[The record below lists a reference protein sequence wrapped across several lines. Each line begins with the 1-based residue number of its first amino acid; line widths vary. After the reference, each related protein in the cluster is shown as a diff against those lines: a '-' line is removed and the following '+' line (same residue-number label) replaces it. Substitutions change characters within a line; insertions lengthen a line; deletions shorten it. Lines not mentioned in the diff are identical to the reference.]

1 MVRKFLVLCLLVSLV
16 GSFAMIRTTNGQS
29 SDEVVLGDAP
39 TADSFSVASVDDP
52 GTIELSAA
60 ASVDP
65 STRANAQ
72 AFYNAQYVEAPAA
85 NWTGSYSSCN
95 PGTISS
101 SFKNGV
107 LQRIVYYRAMAGV
120 PADVGLSST
129 YSSKDQAA
137 ALIFG
142 AQGALSH
149 DPPSSW
155 ACYSAAGD
163 EAAGSSNIALGASG
177 TTAVDL
183 YMRDPGS
190 NNAAA
195 GHRRWLLYPQTQT
208 FGTGDTTASDGK
220 LAANAVWVFDGNFG
234 SDRPGTRDGFVAWP
248 NKGYVPYTVVPT
260 RWSLSYPGANFA
272 GATITVTTGGQ
283 PVQVA
288 KESVVTGYGENT
300 VVWQME
306 GRSDGAAWPKPA
318 ADKTYHVRITGVGG
332 SVSTFDYNVIVFDPA
347 TNGGPTPTPTPP
359 PSNASAS
366 VSPTR
371 TTVNSWVTYNVSGFP
386 ANTPLAIT
394 WRRLSGSTIAID
406 TVQTNGSGAA
416 SGRFRVPA
424 TPGGPNQQIIFKAG
438 SVSKT
443 VLFEVAPR
451 IKVNTDPAIRG
462 QVADVSL
469 RGYDKQETVRIR
481 WLNGSTWVQVATVV
495 TSNTGSANVDVV
507 VPDWAPTGLN
517 SVRGDGTVNR
527 QQTNVVN
534 VQGDVSAATPGV
546 SATASVTATATTTET
561 VTPEPT
567 ETAVTETV
575 TPTEVITETVTAEPT
590 VTETATELPT
600 ETEVPTEV
608 PTEIPTEEPPPVETL
623 TATETEVP

>member
-1 MVRKFLVLCLLVSLV
+1 MLRKILVLCLLVSLA
-16 GSFAMIRTTNGQS
+16 GSFVMTRNTNGQS
-29 SDEVVLGDAP
+29 SDDAFLGDPP
-39 TADSFSVASVDDP
+39 TADSFSVASAGDP

-60 ASVDP
+60 VSVDP
-65 STRANAQ
+65 STRANAL
-72 AFYNAQYVEAPAA
+72 AFYNAQYVSAPAM

-95 PGTISS
+95 PGTTSS
-101 SFKNGV
+101 SFKNGI
-107 LQRIVYYRAMAGV
+107 LQRIAYYRAMAGV
-120 PADVGLSST
+120 PADIGLSST

-142 AQGALSH
+142 AQGSLSH
-149 DPPSSW
+149 DPPSNW
-155 ACYSAAGD
+155 ACYTAAGN
-163 EAAGSSNIALGASG
+163 EGAGSSNIALGASG

-195 GHRRWLLYPQTQT
+195 GHRRWLLYPQTET
-208 FGTGDTTASDGK
+208 FGTGDTTASGGK
-220 LAANAVWVFDGNFG
+220 LAANAIWVFDGNFG
-234 SDRPGTRDGFVAWP
+234 STRPGTRDGFVAWP

-272 GATITVTTGGQ
+272 GATITVTSGGQ
-283 PVQVA
+283 SVQVA

-300 VVWQME
+300 IVWQME

-332 SVSTFDYNVIVFDPA
+332 SISTFDYNVIVFDPA

-359 PSNASAS
+359 PSTASVS

-371 TTVNSWVTYNVSGFP
+371 TTVNTTVTYNASGFP

-394 WRRLSGSTIAID
+394 WKRLSGSTIDIA
-406 TVQTNGSGAA
+406 TVQTNGAGAVSGT
-416 SGRFRVPA
+416 FRVPA

-469 RGYDKQETVRIR
+469 RGYDKKETVRIR
-481 WLNGSTWVQVATVV
+481 WLNGTTWVQVATVV
-495 TSNTGSANVDVV
+495 TSNTGSANVNVV
-507 VPDWAPTGLN
+507 VPAWAPTGLN

-534 VQGDVSAATPGV
+534 VQGDVSAATPGA
-546 SATASVTATATTTET
+546 SATASATVTATET

-567 ETAVTETV
+567 ETAVTETT

-590 VTETATELPT
+590 IAETATETPT

-608 PTEIPTEEPPPVETL
+608 PTDIPTEEPPPVDTVV
-623 TATETEVP
+623 ATETESP